1 MGDTLVSALHSKLNR
16 RTCSYPYT
24 FLKERRDFS
33 RVFLNTFYSLLTST
47 TVEGIENI
55 PEKGPL
61 LVLPNHLSNLDGP
74 LVLAMYP
81 QALEMLGPRDFK
93 MEPFK
98 MLMMSVYGMTLI
110 KRGYSDSS
118 AVNNVIKHL
127 RSNKHLLMFPSG
139 GMWEKRSFENKQG
152 APYFSQLTQTPIL
165 PVGISG
171 TYLQSHSTLTTRR
184 PKLVLRFGKVI
195 DPVSNRGSR
204 AEREVQ
210 LQKANRSIETE
221 MFGLLEPSEQER
233 YQRWQRESYSMEIRF
248 KTSREVRVYRHYS
261 EGAFPCISEFAIKPN
276 LFRPMWKHAA
286 KDMSAFMT
294 GRVSSV
300 EKVRTAVQGLYENL
314 TQDFSQYLPYRL
326 GEESHG
332 TALREIEE
340 LKQVCTIAENEGA
353 DIQLVPSAYD
363 PLKHT
368 VRTKP
373 VF

>member
-1 MGDTLVSALHSKLNR
+1 MGDTLVSALHSKLNNGTR
-16 RTCSYPYT
+16 SFPYT
-24 FLKERRDFS
+24 FLKERRNFS
-33 RVFLNTFYSLLTST
+33 RVFLHTFYTLLTST

-55 PEKGPL
+55 PKKGPL

-81 QALEMLGPRDFK
+81 QALEMVGPRDFK
-93 MEPFK
+93 MEPLK

-118 AVNNVIKHL
+118 AVNNIIKHL
-127 RSNKHLLMFPSG
+127 RNNKHLLMFPSG
-139 GMWEKRSFENKQG
+139 GMWEKRSFANKQG
-152 APYFSQLTQTPIL
+152 ATYFSQLTQTPVL

-171 TYLQSHSTLTTRR
+171 TYLQSHDTLTIRK

-195 DPVSNRGSR
+195 EPISNQGSKS
-204 AEREVQ
+204 EREMH
-210 LQKANRSIETE
+210 LQKANRRIESE

-248 KTSREVRVYRHYS
+248 KTSREVRVFRHYS
-261 EGAFPCISEFAIKPN
+261 EGAFPCLSEFAIKPN
-276 LFRPMWKHAA
+276 LFRPMWKHAE
-286 KDMSAFMT
+286 KDMSVFLT
-294 GRVSSV
+294 GRVSST
-300 EKVRTAVQGLYENL
+300 ENVRIAVQGLYENL
-314 TQDFSQYLPYRL
+314 TQDFSHYLPYRL
-326 GEESHG
+326 GENSHE
-332 TALREIEE
+332 TALREIAE
-340 LKQVCTIAENEGA
+340 LKQVCTSAENQGA
-353 DIQLVPSAYD
+353 EIQLVPTAYD